1 MWVVASNCGHAVIGR
16 AGVKA
21 KRIGIYKF
29 NRIKFSQHFA
39 SAIVVSS
46 VRLTF
51 IWALTNIRV
60 MFMRTKCK
68 MINVPFMLQKKNTCN
83 LIFTLG
89 QEWVVILFI
98 NHFEHGYKTDGNQF
112 PWLMQWRLAKSLL

>member
-1 MWVVASNCGHAVIGR
+1 VGGCKQLWTVIGR

-60 MFMRTKCK
+60 MFMRNKCK
-68 MINVPFMLQKKNTCN
+68 MINVPFMLQTN
-83 LIFTLG
+83 
-89 QEWVVILFI
+89 
-98 NHFEHGYKTDGNQF
+98 Y
-112 PWLMQWRLAKSLL
+112 MQSYH